1 MLFSLSLFPSFS
13 RYHSHFPTQAL
24 NTGICKM
31 HAQLLTRRNKRQLT
45 SLPQTILLS
54 FLFLLLLPSSSS
66 AQCSSTA
73 GCFPPIGNLA
83 TGRTVHTDSVCS
95 FDDQFCISNSQDCF
109 ACNPNSTHSISN
121 INDGNNGTAWI
132 SVIGPNSIEAS
143 LRLDFESPVLFDSMT
158 MLWKS
163 VRPQSMV
170 LERSR
175 DGGSTWLPY
184 RFYSASCV
192 ATFMEPQQ
200 NVFPGV
206 QFNSTDAIC
215 TASESQLNPAS
226 NGEVRQE
233 CVCRGKGQAQ

>member
-1 MLFSLSLFPSFS
+1 M
-13 RYHSHFPTQAL
+13 
-24 NTGICKM
+24 
-31 HAQLLTRRNKRQLT
+31 
-45 SLPQTILLS
+45 
-54 FLFLLLLPSSSS
+54 
-66 AQCSSTA
+66 
-73 GCFPPIGNLA
+73 
-83 TGRTVHTDSVCS
+83 CS

-226 NGEVRQE
+226 NGEVRQSAYVE
-233 CVCRGKGQAQ
+233 GKDKHNDVCVCMACVCGIESLGYFFSLAIIVFSLARCTV